1 MSNSPTPTQ
10 PELSLRVIEA
20 LSRDVGRNVARLHP
34 SDLDALGLSPGQPVE
49 IVGRART
56 VTRVWPSLSADGEP
70 LVIQID
76 GITRGNAKVGLDE
89 QVIVHPIECAL
100 ARFVQLTAV
109 SGSLSETAQGI
120 EQYLSKLLNGLAV
133 SVDDLVR
140 VSLFGASTYDFK
152 VVACEPAAPAI
163 IQLTTAFLLTTPL
176 KSWMPEVAPQ
186 PEQILV
192 YEDIGGL
199 QHEVG
204 RLREMVEIPLKHPD
218 VFERLGV
225 TAPRAILLT
234 GPAGVGKS
242 LMARVVAEAAQAHFF
257 ATSGPEVLNKHY
269 EAGSYLQEIFDQAV
283 NRRPSVIFIDDLE
296 RITARPSQAST
307 EEEKYIATELLAL
320 IDRLERNGRVVV
332 IGSSTNADEIDPIF
346 RRHGRF
352 AREISVRA
360 PRYQDRLEILEIH
373 SRGIP
378 LGEEV
383 DLSRVAAL
391 TQGFVGADLSLL
403 CQEAALIAL
412 RQKMIETGSWGEPAF
427 EVLAEIQVTMAHFL
441 EALRAI
447 TPSISEAAAIE
458 FTEVSWD
465 DIGGLRDVRAQLL
478 ETIILPLRSPE
489 LFSRVR
495 ARPVRGVLLHG
506 PPGAGKTLLGRA
518 LAKEP
523 GITCLAVKGADAL
536 ATEAAAGE
544 RFIRNLFR
552 RAKQMAPSLVFFDEI
567 DTLCPPPHPSGAS
580 GQVER
585 VWGQFL
591 SEIDGIEALRGVV
604 VLAATNR
611 LEMIDPALFR
621 PGRFDLL
628 LEVPLPDSPALK
640 EIFQI
645 HLRGRPV
652 ADDVELGILV
662 KLAGGFSGADV
673 EVACQRAA
681 TNAIKEHLI
690 EKKPPE
696 AELLIAQRHLAAAI
710 AEVCMQKLE
719 EK

>member
-1 MSNSPTPTQ
+1 MSNWPTP
-10 PELSLRVIEA
+10 PLSELSLRVIEA
-20 LSRDVGRNVARLHP
+20 LSRDVGRNVARLNP
-34 SDLDALGLSPGQPVE
+34 VDMDALGLSPGQPVE

-56 VTRVWPSLSADGEP
+56 ATRVLPSLSPDREP
-70 LVIQID
+70 MSIQID

-89 QVIVHPIECAL
+89 QVIVCP
-100 ARFVQLTAV
+100 VQCVPASHVKLTAA
-109 SGSLSETAQGI
+109 SGSLSESAQGI

-133 SVDDLVR
+133 SVGDLVR
-140 VSLFGASTYDFK
+140 VSLFGTSAHDFK
-152 VVACEPAAPAI
+152 VIACEPAAPAM
-163 IQLTTAFLLTTPL
+163 IQLTTAFELTA
-176 KSWMPEVAPQ
+176 PEAAPQ
-186 PEQILV
+186 PEQLLV

-204 RLREMVEIPLKHPD
+204 RLREVVEIPLKHPE

-257 ATSGPEVLNKHY
+257 ATSGPEILNKYYHRVDTH
-269 EAGSYLQEIFDQAV
+269 LRDIFERALKD
-283 NRRPSVIFIDDLE
+283 RPSVIFIDELE
-296 RITARPSQAST
+296 RIASRQPLTASEA
-307 EEEKYIATELLAL
+307 EKHIATELLAL
-320 IDRLERNGRVVV
+320 IDQLERNGRVVV
-332 IGSSTNADEIDPIF
+332 IGSSTNSDELDPTF

-352 AREISVRA
+352 EREISVRA
-360 PRYQDRLEILEIH
+360 PRYNDRLDILDIH

-378 LGEEV
+378 LAEDV

-412 RQKMIETGSWGEPAF
+412 RQKMIETGSWSEPTF
-427 EVLAEIQVTMAHFL
+427 EMLAEIQVTMAHFL
-441 EALRAI
+441 EALRVIA
-447 TPSISEAAAIE
+447 PSIPEAASIE
-458 FTEVSWD
+458 FTEVNWD
-465 DIGGLRDVRAQLL
+465 DIGGLHDVRAQLL
-478 ETIILPLRSPE
+478 ETIVLPLRSPE
-489 LFSRVR
+489 LFARVR

-506 PPGAGKTLLGRA
+506 PPGTGKTLLGRA

-523 GITCLAVKGADAL
+523 GMTCLAVKGSDVLVADV
-536 ATEAAAGE
+536 AASE
-544 RFIRNLFR
+544 RAIRNLFL
-552 RAKQMAPSLVFFDEI
+552 RAKQQAPSIIFFDEI
-567 DTLCPPPHPSGAS
+567 DALSPAPPQGGAI
-580 GQVER
+580 GQAER
-585 VWGQFL
+585 AWGQFL

-604 VLAATNR
+604 VLGATNR
-611 LEMIDPALFR
+611 LEMIDSALFR

-628 LEVPLPDSPALK
+628 LEVPLPDSQALK

-673 EVACQRAA
+673 EVACQLAA
-681 TNAIKEHLI
+681 TNAIKERLI
-690 EKKPPE
+690 EKQPPE